1 VRRGARRRIAGHRSA
16 TLVLIG
22 GVHKQ
27 STLIQWAKVQAIDV
41 DAGRLVLDKLLTF
54 RGDTERGVEARR
66 SLRRQRGRGARR
78 RAVIGP
84 PRASGQPRAS

>member
-54 RGDTERGVEARR
+54 RGDTDEAWERAEAFV
-66 SLRRQRGRGARR
+66 AREV
-78 RAVIGP
+78 AELAAAP
-84 PRASGQPRAS
+84 